1 MKFKLAIFLIM
12 VLCATIIGLYVSSC
26 EVPPAEGPGSERQ
39 TSGTLKEDSY
49 TSPETHYENDADKGV
64 VPTDVSPV
72 EVPTQ
77 GHEHEHHTP
86 GPEGHHH
93 HD

>member
-1 MKFKLAIFLIM
+1 MKFRLALLFIM
-12 VLCATIIGLYVSSC
+12 VLCAAVIGLYVSSC

-39 TSGTLKEDSY
+39 TSGTLEEEDPY
-49 TSPETHYENDADKGV
+49 TSPGSHHENDADRGV

-72 EVPTQ
+72 EVPSH
-77 GHEHEHHTP
+77 GHEHEHSSP

-93 HD
+93 D